1 MGMKEKR
8 KKGLTINIDF
18 DGTCVTHDFP
28 LIGKSIG
35 AEKVL
40 KRLVDNGHQ
49 LILFTMRAD
58 KEDSTFN
65 SSALKA
71 ENKFLSEAIKWF
83 EDNSI
88 PLYGI
93 QKNPTQSAWTSS
105 PKSYANLMIDDS
117 ALGCPLKVDIELSTR
132 PFVCWK
138 TIEFMLE
145 SMGYF
150 TNEDVEKELFE
161 LEQELDIPA
170 AVRWHN
176 SNSKP
181 SIFSTNNAEE
191 SINTLSLDPYTHILK
206 TIELIRTSFNGSER
220 VYSNGSCIKFCMILL
235 HIYPKG
241 KILYDLNHAIFEYDN
256 RFYDI
261 NGFTKREKN
270 HIPLED
276 YGLLQAH
283 TSMNLVYKEE
293 KNKTRVM
300 TRLYTVVG
308 KYLSRKDSP
317 KALFYVN
324 KLKDLLES
332 VV

>member
-1 MGMKEKR
+1 MGTKEKR

-58 KEDSTFN
+58 KEDSTSN
-65 SSALKA
+65 SSDKY
-71 ENKFLSEAIKWF
+71 LSEAVKWF
-83 EDNSI
+83 EDNDI
-88 PLYGI
+88 PLYGV

-117 ALGCPLKVDIELSTR
+117 SLGCPLKIDIELSTR

-138 TIEFMLE
+138 TIELMLE
-145 SMGYF
+145 NMGYF
-150 TNEDVEKELFE
+150 TNEAVEKEMFE

-170 AVRWHN
+170 EVRWHN
-176 SNSKP
+176 SNTKP
-181 SIFSTNNAEE
+181 STSSTNNVEE
-191 SINTLSLDPYTHILK
+191 SVDTLSLDPYTHILK
-206 TIELIRTSFNGSER
+206 TIELIRTSFKGSER

-241 KILYDLNHAIFEYDN
+241 RILYDLNHAIFEYDN

-261 NGFTKREKN
+261 NGFTKREKT

-283 TSMNLVYKEE
+283 NSMNLMYKEE
-293 KNKTRVM
+293 KNTHRGL
-300 TRLYTVVG
+300 TRLYTVIG
-308 KYLSRKDSP
+308 KHLSKKDIT
-317 KALFYVN
+317 KALFYVD
-324 KLKDLLES
+324 KLKALLES